1 MYLAG
6 LFQYPLK
13 SGRAIARQA
22 ADIRLD
28 GMSGDRRLM
37 LVDDKGQGVTQRDLP
52 ALAAV
57 VASVEGDQATLHFG
71 GNQVSASFEPTRR
84 LSVTVWSSPV
94 DAALAPE
101 AVNAT
106 LSGWFGQSLRLVQMD
121 GQAARLAGGDWAG
134 APVPVGFADEYPLL
148 VTTTGSLAALNATLA
163 ERGEPAVGMDRFRTN
178 LLIAHDVPWDED
190 LWEAVE
196 IGGVR
201 IDLVKPCTRCIVTT
215 QDQETG
221 ARTGGNPI
229 PALSRTRMS
238 GDRRVVGVLFGWN
251 AVPRGEGRLSVG
263 EPVRVLFRRAEA
275 WPMRQPGQRRESA

>member
-1 MYLAG
+1 
-6 LFQYPLK
+6 
-13 SGRAIARQA
+13 
-22 ADIRLD
+22 
-28 GMSGDRRLM
+28 MSGDRRLM

-238 GDRRVVGVLFGWN
+238 ATGAWSACCSAGTPCRAARGGCRSANRYGCFPAGPKPGRCASPPAPRR
-251 AVPRGEGRLSVG
+251 
-263 EPVRVLFRRAEA
+263 
-275 WPMRQPGQRRESA
+275 PMNQQR